1 MKYVLSLF
9 AALVLSINSF
19 GQLSLADS
27 NHCTYIELYATLFS
41 SVPRDIGLYS
51 DDSYSGVLP
60 IGFTFNFYGTPYTNM
75 IVGENGTVNFNTALA
90 GGGIGWSITSPLLGN
105 PTVTNSI
112 CGPWCDILGTIGPRP
127 IYYTIQGLAPNRTA
141 AITWCSVAMFSCT
154 TQWITT
160 QILMYETSNVAEVH
174 IAHKD
179 ICAAWNGGYA
189 IVGVQN
195 AAGSAA
201 TAAPGRNFPSVWSA
215 TNEAWRFTPV
225 GAGTSYTC
233 ASIPF
238 APIPYGIPT
247 VYWYDSTTGA
257 YIGTGDSISVTPT
270 VPTTYKAA
278 ALTCN
283 DTVFAY
289 IHVNPIGTGIVPH
302 ITPVKIN
309 PSECGACDGK
319 IILHGLNPTYLDT
332 VFYAF
337 NGVLQPR
344 FFTNP
349 LPDSTI
355 TISGLCAGVV
365 NYAYIKHLN
374 CPSNQIT
381 DTMVTPILRITS
393 TTKTN
398 PTICGKCDGTITLHG
413 LFPNMPVTIN
423 YNRNGVAQPPVS
435 GMTMPDSTFTLTNL
449 CDGTYSPITARIR
462 LCTATGTL
470 TVISNPAP
478 IVPSFIDSIV
488 LGCKGEAVRFTNTT
502 NPPGF
507 QSYWSFGDGTGF
519 DLDSSTST
527 SHTFYD
533 TPSYTG
539 TYNVTLVYESFHN
552 HACRDSITVPISFNH
567 PISVGF
573 NTNVDTL
580 CLGTPFLF
588 TNLSTTTFPA
598 TYYWDFGD
606 VQHDTTTNPSHTYG
620 VGGIYEATLKITD
633 QLGCSLKT
641 GNHELYVVS
650 LDINT
655 RIQDTSVCIKDS
667 MTLWMIAPK
676 YTPDW
681 TTIGYQWY
689 AILGTDNLGDHS
701 LENAHFMGYGQYKYM
716 VVGTSSPF
724 ACYDTSYETIHSYPP
739 VTLTNLTASGT
750 VVFGTTIHLNADGA
764 TYYEWAPNDGT
775 LDNPNINNPWA
786 TPVNAV
792 TTYTVTGMNQFGCAS
807 SAEIVI
813 NLDFTAEDQT
823 PTAFTPN
830 GDGLNDVFKLTN
842 LKFQKIVEFC
852 VYNRWGMKVFSTNE
866 ADKGWDGYY
875 NGVAQDIGVYHY
887 QVIVS
892 HPDGQD
898 KVYKGDVTLIR

>member
-1 MKYVLSLF
+1 MKYFLSLF

-19 GQLSLADS
+19 GQLTLADS
-27 NHCTYIELYATLFS
+27 NHCTYIELYANLYS
-41 SVPRDIGLYS
+41 AVPRDIGLYS
-51 DDSYSGVLP
+51 DDLYSGILP

-75 IVGENGTVNFNTALA
+75 IVGENGTVCFNTALA
-90 GGGIGWSITSPLLGN
+90 SGGIGWSITSPLLGN
-105 PTVTNSI
+105 PTVYNSI
-112 CGPWCDILGTIGPRP
+112 CGPWCDILGTVGMRP

-174 IAHKD
+174 IAHKT
-179 ICAAWNGGYA
+179 ICAAWNGGNA

-195 AAGSAA
+195 STGTAA
-201 TAAPGRNFPSVWSA
+201 TAAPGRDFPSSWAA

-233 ASIPF
+233 SSIPF
-238 APIPYGIPT
+238 SPIPYGVPV

-257 YIGTGDSISVTPT
+257 YLGTGDSIRVTPT
-270 VPTTYKAA
+270 VPTTYKAG

-283 DTVFAY
+283 DTIFAY
-289 IHVNPIGTGIVPH
+289 IHVNPIGTGIAPH
-302 ITPVKIN
+302 ITPVKFN

-319 IILHGLNPTYLDT
+319 IVLHGLNPTYLDT

-337 NGVLQPR
+337 NGIPQPT

-349 LPDSTI
+349 LADSTI
-355 TISGLCAGVV
+355 TISGLCAGIV

-398 PTICGKCDGTITLHG
+398 PTVCGKCDGSITLHG
-413 LFPNMPVTIN
+413 LFPNKPITVT
-423 YNRNGVAQPPVS
+423 YTRNGVAQPPVS
-435 GMTMPDSTFTLTNL
+435 GTTMPDSTFTLTNL
-449 CDGTYSPITARIR
+449 CDGTYSPISARIR
-462 LCTATGTL
+462 LCTAAGTL

-478 IVPSFIDSIV
+478 IVPTFTDSVI
-488 LGCKGEAVRFTNTT
+488 LGCKGEVVRFTNTT
-502 NPPGF
+502 NPQGYN
-507 QSYWSFGDGTGF
+507 SYWSFGDGTGIG
-519 DLDSSTST
+519 LDSSTNPV
-527 SHTFYD
+527 HTFYD
-533 TPSYTG
+533 TPSYVG
-539 TYNVTLVYESFHN
+539 SYNVTLVYESYHN
-552 HACRDSITVPISFNH
+552 PACKDSVTHTISFNH

-573 NTNVDTL
+573 TSNVDTL

-588 TNLSTTTFPA
+588 TNTSTTTFPA

-606 VQHDTTTNPSHTYG
+606 VQHDTATNPSHTYAI
-620 VGGIYEATLKITD
+620 GGIYHTNMRITD
-633 QLGCSLKT
+633 QLGCTLKT
-641 GNHELYVVS
+641 ADHELYVVS

-681 TTIGYQWY
+681 TTITYQWS
-689 AILGTDNLGDHS
+689 AVNGTDNLGDHT
-701 LENAHFMGYGQYKYM
+701 LENAQFMGYGQYKYM
-716 VVGTSSPF
+716 VIGTTSPY
-724 ACYDTSYETIHSYPP
+724 ACYDTAYETIHSYPP
-739 VTLTNLTASGT
+739 VTLTNLTTSGT
-750 VVFGTTIHLNADGA
+750 IVFGSTIHLNADGA
-764 TYYEWAPNDGT
+764 TYYVWAPNDGT

-813 NLDFTAEDQT
+813 NLDFTSEDQT

-852 VYNRWGMKVFSTNE
+852 VYNRWGIKVFSTNE